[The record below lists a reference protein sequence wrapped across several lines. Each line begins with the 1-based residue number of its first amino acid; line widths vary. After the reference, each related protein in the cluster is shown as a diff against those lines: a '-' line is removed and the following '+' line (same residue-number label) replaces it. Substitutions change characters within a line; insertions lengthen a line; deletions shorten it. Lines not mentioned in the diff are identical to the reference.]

1 MFASM
6 CAICVCQQLEASNAW
21 PPKPLISN
29 VVVRQ
34 PAFELWN
41 MLRFSWNWCHRRI
54 TWPTNCAKGFVS
66 NFSATDACGCV
77 ACVEDSSWNIFD
89 FIVIAVSVIDVC
101 AVFCTMFDSYVLV
114 PPNKEHPRHGFWT
127 ISRTIT
133 FYISGNGNLCREFC
147 GAFLRQSF
155 LCLPARRSD
164 MCQIQLQS
172 ERETKRWSYGQP
184 RI

>member
-1 MFASM
+1 MLAFFACLLLRLKGFIVFIFIVCMLFASM
-6 CAICVCQQLEASNAW
+6 CAICVCQQLEPSNAW

-54 TWPTNCAKGFVS
+54 TLRTNCEKGFVS

-101 AVFCTMFDSYVLV
+101 AVFCTMFDSYILV
-114 PPNKEHPRHGFWT
+114 PPQQGTSKTWVLDDLKNYH
-127 ISRTIT
+127 
-133 FYISGNGNLCREFC
+133 
-147 GAFLRQSF
+147 FLH
-155 LCLPARRSD
+155 
-164 MCQIQLQS
+164 
-172 ERETKRWSYGQP
+172 KWKW
-184 RI
+184 